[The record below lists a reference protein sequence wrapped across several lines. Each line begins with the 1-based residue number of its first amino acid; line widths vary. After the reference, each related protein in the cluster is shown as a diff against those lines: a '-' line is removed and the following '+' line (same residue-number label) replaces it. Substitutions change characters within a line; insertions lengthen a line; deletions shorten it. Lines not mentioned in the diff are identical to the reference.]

1 MIASVPPILDG
12 SQTRDGRYEY
22 SVRRITKF
30 GEPVII
36 PAAGIP
42 VKLPTDTF

>member
-1 MIASVPPILDG
+1 VVDFVDYA
-12 SQTRDGRYEY
+12 
-22 SVRRITKF
+22 VRQITEF

-42 VKLPTDTF
+42 VTLPTGEGRVRSGDRLHL

>member
-1 MIASVPPILDG
+1 
-12 SQTRDGRYEY
+12 
-22 SVRRITKF
+22 VRRITKF

-42 VKLPTDTF
+42 VTLPTGTF